1 MMLEYRSLKKKYYQR
16 LDQDVEEG
24 QRRETSVFFQ
34 NIELLYDTKI
44 WLRKTKFKKKK
55 KKNKVYTDSLE
66 AGQVKLYFK
75 YATWP
80 GYNLNATFVPLSHRN
95 LIIIP

>member
-55 KKNKVYTDSLE
+55 KEKQSL
-66 AGQVKLYFK
+66 Y
-75 YATWP
+75 W
-80 GYNLNATFVPLSHRN
+80 
-95 LIIIP
+95 